1 MLTCSALVIEVA
13 GRPLVRDLTF
23 NLGAGDIIAIL
34 GPNGVGKSLT
44 LHTLAGLR
52 APDQGS
58 ILLGGEALRG
68 LPRRTIAQRLGLL
81 LQDDAESF
89 PATVLETALMG
100 RHPHPPANGADAL
113 ARAALGAMG
122 LGGCEERSVAS
133 LSGGERR
140 RLSLARLFT
149 QDPGVILLDEPT
161 NHLDPRHQLAVLGHL
176 ASLAG
181 NGRGVVMTLHDPN
194 LALRFA
200 THGLLLFPDGS
211 WVFDSARAVLTAANL
226 SRLFDTPFER
236 YANAAGDPA
245 LLPVRDRTMGG
256 LRLTS

>member
-13 GRPLVRDLTF
+13 GRALVRDLTF

-58 ILLGGEALRG
+58 ILLGSEPLGRLS
-68 LPRRTIAQRLGLL
+68 RRTIAQRLGLL

-100 RHPHPPANGADAL
+100 RHPHPATGAGDAL
-113 ARAALGAMG
+113 ARARAALGNLG
-122 LGGCEERSVAS
+122 LGGCEARAVAS

-140 RLSLARLFT
+140 RLALARLFT

-161 NHLDPRHQLAVLGHL
+161 NHLDPRHQLTVLGHV
-176 ASLAG
+176 ATLAG
-181 NGRGVVMTLHDPN
+181 SGRGVVMTLHDPN

-211 WVFDSARAVLTAANL
+211 WLLDTARAVLTTTNL
-226 SRLFDTPFER
+226 ERLFATPFER
-236 YANAAGDPA
+236 YTSAAGEPA
-245 LLPVRDRTMGG
+245 LLPAPRHGDRA
-256 LRLTS
+256 